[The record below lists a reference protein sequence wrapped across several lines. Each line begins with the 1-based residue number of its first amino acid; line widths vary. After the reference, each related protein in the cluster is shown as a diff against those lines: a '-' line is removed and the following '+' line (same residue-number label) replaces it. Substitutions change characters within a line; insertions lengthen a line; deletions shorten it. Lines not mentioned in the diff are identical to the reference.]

1 MKKYCRSEI
10 DKRIWGV
17 CSGFARYTNTDV
29 ALWRIGFLTMIL
41 TPLPIIMFYLIVTI
55 ATKSIEYLD

>member
-1 MKKYCRSEI
+1 MNKFNRSAG
-10 DKRIWGV
+10 DKRIWGI

-29 ALWRIGFLTMIL
+29 SLWRIGFLTMIF

>member
-1 MKKYCRSEI
+1 MKKYCRSEA

-29 ALWRIGFLTMIL
+29 SLWRIGFLTMIL
-41 TPLPIIMFYLIVTI
+41 TPLPIIMFYLIVTL

>member
-1 MKKYCRSEI
+1 MNKFNRSEG
-10 DKRIWGV
+10 DKRICGV

-29 ALWRIGFLTMIL
+29 SLWRIGFLTMIL

>member
-1 MKKYCRSEI
+1 MKKYCRSEG

-29 ALWRIGFLTMIL
+29 SLWRIGFLTMIL
-41 TPLPIIMFYLIVTI
+41 TPLPIIMFYLIVTL

>member
-1 MKKYCRSEI
+1 MNKFNRSEG

-29 ALWRIGFLTMIL
+29 SLWRIGFLTMIF
-41 TPLPIIMFYLIVTI
+41 TPLPIIMFYLIVTL